1 MAFLLNSNISKT
13 NEKIYIYQY
22 IPYILLKKTVVIIIG
37 FYITIILADLI
48 LVVNS
53 EEPKSKLN
61 IRIEMIRLLLVN
73 PKQRLAGKAA
83 ANFGRQTALAG
94 WRLPWL
100 AG

>member
-1 MAFLLNSNISKT
+1 MRN
-13 NEKIYIYQY
+13 IYIYISIY
-22 IPYILLKKTVVIIIG
+22 LSIYTLYFVEKTVVIIIG

>member
-1 MAFLLNSNISKT
+1 MRKY
-13 NEKIYIYQY
+13 IYISIYTLY
-22 IPYILLKKTVVIIIG
+22 FVEKTVVIIIG

-73 PKQRLAGKAA
+73 PKQRLVGYSEL
-83 ANFGRQTALAG
+83 RQTNGSSWLAPPLAG
-94 WRLPWL
+94 WVIWPI
-100 AG
+100 